1 MIPNGNSTTKAIAR
15 FCSSVHSLC
24 GCACFVCVRF
34 VALSEDEIGRA
45 VVRVVR
51 CFEGKGMQPLF
62 GRLV

>member
-1 MIPNGNSTTKAIAR
+1 MFCVR
-15 FCSSVHSLC
+15 FVSLC
-24 GCACFVCVRF
+24 GYVWFVFCVRF